1 VAAKKATGSGRG
13 VAGVAKGAGKNAV
26 GRTAQKTAGK
36 TAKKASTK
44 TTRSAPGK
52 SGRSASKSAASGPYK
67 STESKTQKVGTSA
80 TPARPTPSVQ
90 DKTGHRSPAS
100 AGSSTEASTAWQ
112 KKVTA
117 GAIAATAQSP
127 YAQATGY
134 PASQPAGLPRD
145 LQEYLEAFVAELD
158 TTLVPAIVQRL
169 RAGAAR
175 LSPSELAKRMLAVAP
190 APAPANR
197 MAEQVGPDFYDTAGV
212 TVVLAQP
219 GAGPISKQAVEHR
232 RRRRTVLALQ
242 TSDGRWI
249 YPTWQFR
256 DHEVMPGLADV
267 LAVFDEH
274 PSWSVG
280 TWLTTPSKDLDGR
293 TAVQWL
299 EERRDRDHLLR
310 LARHTAHRWAA

>member
-1 VAAKKATGSGRG
+1 MAAEKETDS
-13 VAGVAKGAGKNAV
+13 GAGK
-26 GRTAQKTAGK
+26 GRRTAQKTASK
-36 TAKKASTK
+36 TAKAASTK
-44 TTRSAPGK
+44 TTRGATTK
-52 SGRSASKSAASGPYK
+52 SGLSVSKSAASGHYRV
-67 STESKTQKVGTSA
+67 TEPKTRKAGTSKTPT
-80 TPARPTPSVQ
+80 RPTAIVQ
-90 DKTGHRSPAS
+90 DKMGHRPPAS
-100 AGSSTEASTAWQ
+100 AGSSTVGSTAWQ
-112 KKVTA
+112 RKVTA
-117 GAIAATAQSP
+117 GAIAATAQSQ
-127 YAQATGY
+127 YAQPTGH

-175 LSPSELAKRMLAVAP
+175 LSPKELARRMLAVAP
-190 APAPANR
+190 VPARTNK
-197 MAEQVGPDFYDTAGV
+197 MAEQVGPEFYDTAGV
-212 TVVLAQP
+212 TVALAQP
-219 GAGPISKQAVEHR
+219 GADPISKQAVEHR
-232 RRRRTVLALQ
+232 RRRRTILALQ

-256 DHEVMPGLADV
+256 DHDVMPGLADV

-280 TWLTTPSKDLDGR
+280 TWLTTPSKDLDGH

-299 EERRDRDHLLR
+299 DERRDRDHLLR